1 MTHHTEAKEMGRA
14 LGNHLKKLHGGAYA
28 SAFATGM
35 TDRFSDEL
43 KPELAGAGKTGA
55 YEGLG
60 TKKGMVRK
68 TARKAYEKDSD
79 SGSSSDSDMEGAGF
93 SQTQRASM
101 ELASAP
107 NPGNLEAPPV
117 PAIVGGR
124 SKRAPSKRNEIV
136 KKVMREKGL
145 SMIKASSYVK
155 EHNLYKP

>member
-1 MTHHTEAKEMGRA
+1 MTDHTEAKEMGRA
-14 LGNHLKKLHGGAYA
+14 LSNHLKKLHGGAYA

-35 TDRFSDEL
+35 SNRFSDEL
-43 KPELAGAGKTGA
+43 KPELGGAGKTGA

-60 TKKGMVRK
+60 YG
-68 TARKAYEKDSD
+68 SD
-79 SGSSSDSDMEGAGF
+79 SSSSNSDMEGAGF

-101 ELASAP
+101 ELSTAP
-107 NPGNLEAPPV
+107 SPGNLKAPKV
-117 PAIVGGR
+117 PTLVSASVSGGR